1 MKIALVTIGAIAA
14 LGLVPSLAMAGTIN
28 DQLTQSQ
35 ISGYC
40 ATATDSNASDATFDL
55 GNGKILKGTVDCSGS
70 SHTSLSAANGADDH
84 GMESA
89 NDADSSHED

>member
-1 MKIALVTIGAIAA
+1 MKIALVTIAAISA
-14 LGLVPSLAMAGTIN
+14 LGLAPSLAMAGTIN

-35 ISGYC
+35 IRGYC
-40 ATATDSNASDATFDL
+40 ATAAGSKASDVTFDL
-55 GNGKILKGTVDCSGS
+55 GNGKTLRGTVDCSGS